1 MLSKLLKHEFRATGR
16 TMLPVYAAVVVLAVL
31 GNLSI
36 RVIDRSVHTLV
47 TIFCGLII
55 AAFIIGIIAAGIIT
69 LVMMIKRFYTNYL
82 KDEGYLM
89 HTLPVSVH
97 ELVWS
102 KMIVSVVW
110 FAATAV
116 VICLVILLTALIQT
130 GTSLAQFFAGF
141 PSWAEIKAALA
152 EAGIRSGD
160 LWVIGLETLL
170 AIIVGGLFTCLHFYA
185 AMSLGHMFSKDKILL
200 SIVFFV
206 PDAYIASWREDVI
219 LLLDVLDADGSTKAL
234 LILQFALSERVERL
248 GNLCDVLVGEL
259 AQAAA
264 HHGAHLTGI
273 NEQRLALAVA
283 LLADDP

>member
-31 GNLSI
+31 ANFSI
-36 RVIDRSVHTLV
+36 RVIDRSVHTLL

-55 AAFIIGIIAAGIIT
+55 AAFVIGIIAAGIMT
-69 LVMMIKRFYTNYL
+69 VVMMIKRFYTNYL

-110 FAATAV
+110 FAATFV
-116 VICLVILLTALIQT
+116 VIWLVILLTALIQT

-141 PSWAEIKAALA
+141 PSWAEIKAFM
-152 EAGIRSGD
+152 EQAGIRSGD
-160 LWVIGLETLL
+160 LWVIGLEMLL
-170 AIIVGGLFTCLHFYA
+170 AVVVAGLYTCLHFYA

-206 PDAYIASWREDVI
+206 GISFVLSLATTGYGSARVI
-219 LLLDVLDADGSTKAL
+219 SFESSEAALETVQESFRFGKA
-234 LILQFALSERVERL
+234 IM
-248 GNLCDVLVGEL
+248 GEM
-259 AQAAA
+259 
-264 HHGAHLTGI
+264 
-273 NEQRLALAVA
+273 LAVELVQSA
-283 LLADDP
+283 VLYVATVLGLKRGLNLA

>member
-31 GNLSI
+31 ANFSI
-36 RVIDRSVHTLV
+36 RVIDRSVHTLL

-55 AAFIIGIIAAGIIT
+55 AAFVIGIIAAGIMT
-69 LVMMIKRFYTNYL
+69 VVMMIKRFYTNYL

-116 VICLVILLTALIQT
+116 MICLVILLTALIQT

-141 PSWAEIKAALA
+141 PSWAEIKAFM
-152 EAGIRSGD
+152 EQAGIRSGD
-160 LWVIGLETLL
+160 LWVIGLEMLL
-170 AIIVGGLFTCLHFYA
+170 AVVVAGLYTCLHFYA

-206 PDAYIASWREDVI
+206 GISFVLSLATTGYGSARVI
-219 LLLDVLDADGSTKAL
+219 SFESSEAALETVQESFRFGKA
-234 LILQFALSERVERL
+234 IM
-248 GNLCDVLVGEL
+248 GEM
-259 AQAAA
+259 
-264 HHGAHLTGI
+264 
-273 NEQRLALAVA
+273 LAVELVQSA
-283 LLADDP
+283 VLYVATVLGLKRGLNLA

>member
-31 GNLSI
+31 ANFSI
-36 RVIDRSVHTLV
+36 RVMDRSVHTLL

-55 AAFIIGIIAAGIIT
+55 AAFIIGIIAAGIMT

-110 FAATAV
+110 FAATAA

-160 LWVIGLETLL
+160 LWLFGLEMLL
-170 AIIVGGLFTCLHFYA
+170 AIIVAGLYTCLHFYA
-185 AMSLGHMFSKDKILL
+185 AMSLGHMFAKDKILL

-206 PDAYIASWREDVI
+206 GISFVLSLATTGYGSARFYALEASDATLETVKEALRLGQAIMGE
-219 LLLDVLDADGSTKAL
+219 AL
-234 LILQFALSERVERL
+234 LVELVQSAVLYVATVL
-248 GNLCDVLVGEL
+248 GLKRGLNL
-259 AQAAA
+259 A
-264 HHGAHLTGI
+264 
-273 NEQRLALAVA
+273 
-283 LLADDP
+283 

>member
-31 GNLSI
+31 ANFSI
-36 RVIDRSVHTLV
+36 RVIDRSVHTLL

-55 AAFIIGIIAAGIIT
+55 AAFVVGIIAAGIMT
-69 LVMMIKRFYTNYL
+69 VVMMIKRFYTNYL

-110 FAATAV
+110 FAATFL

-160 LWVIGLETLL
+160 LWLFGLEMLL
-170 AIIVGGLFTCLHFYA
+170 AVVAAGLYTCLHFYA
-185 AMSLGHMFSKDKILL
+185 AMSLGHMFAKDKILL

-206 PDAYIASWREDVI
+206 GISFVLSLATTGYGSARFYALEASDATLETVKEALRLGQAIMGEM
-219 LLLDVLDADGSTKAL
+219 L
-234 LILQFALSERVERL
+234 LIELVQSAVLYAATVL
-248 GNLCDVLVGEL
+248 GLKRGLNL
-259 AQAAA
+259 A
-264 HHGAHLTGI
+264 
-273 NEQRLALAVA
+273 
-283 LLADDP
+283 